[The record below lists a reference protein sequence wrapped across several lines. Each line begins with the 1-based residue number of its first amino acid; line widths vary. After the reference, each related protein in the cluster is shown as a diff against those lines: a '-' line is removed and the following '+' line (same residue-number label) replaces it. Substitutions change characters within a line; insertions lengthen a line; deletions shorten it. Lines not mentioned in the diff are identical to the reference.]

1 MPVLQERVFDGRW
14 AGSQCREERPR
25 ESLQSTTLV
34 CTPSPHLAEHWRWR
48 NIIKILRHMKVHFL
62 MNILNTSNFFI
73 AFHLN
78 VLAINHVRLLNS
90 HCVA

>member
-34 CTPSPHLAEHWRWR
+34 CTPSPHLAEHCDQMPSYQRGQ
-48 NIIKILRHMKVHFL
+48 
-62 MNILNTSNFFI
+62 S
-73 AFHLN
+73 
-78 VLAINHVRLLNS
+78 
-90 HCVA
+90 